1 MTPNRDQRLMSEDAE
16 SRHHMGQRT
25 TLWIVLAINLAL
37 TAGFAIAG
45 FLGDSSS
52 LLANALDNASD
63 SMVFVLSLIALR
75 HGLKWKIGAARVS
88 GYLLLIFA
96 AGLLVDVLRRFIE
109 GSTPLGPS
117 ILVMG
122 AIGAVANA
130 LCFWMLHRLRHK
142 DVNLRA
148 ATTFSFND
156 FASNGGVFVAG
167 ALVMW
172 TGSNW
177 PDLLVGL
184 AVAALAIKGGIEILR
199 DAGEEAATSDQQSI
213 GAAND

>member
-1 MTPNRDQRLMSEDAE
+1 MSEQRFDW
-16 SRHHMGQRT
+16 SHLGQRS
-25 TLWIVLAINLAL
+25 TLWLVLAINLAL
-37 TAGFAIAG
+37 TGGFAIAG

-63 SMVFVLSLIALR
+63 SVVFVLSLIALK
-75 HGLKWKIGAARVS
+75 HGMKWKIAAARLS
-88 GYLLLIFA
+88 GYLLLLFA
-96 AGLLVDVLRRFIE
+96 AGLLIDALRRFIE
-109 GSTPLGPS
+109 GSAPLAPS
-117 ILVMG
+117 IMAMG
-122 AIGAVANA
+122 VIGTVANA
-130 LCFWMLHRLRHK
+130 LCFWLLHRLRHK

-167 ALVMW
+167 ALVLW

-177 PDLLVGL
+177 PDLLVGV

-199 DAGEEAATSDQQSI
+199 DAHEEALGNEKPI
-213 GAAND
+213 GETK

>member
-1 MTPNRDQRLMSEDAE
+1 MIMGKHDLDLS
-16 SRHHMGQRT
+16 HLGQRS
-25 TLWIVLAINLAL
+25 TLWTVLAINLAL

-63 SMVFVLSLIALR
+63 SMVFVLSLMALR
-75 HGLKWKIGAARVS
+75 HGMKWKIGAARVS

-96 AGLLVDVLRRFIE
+96 AGLSVDVLRRFIE
-109 GSTPLGPS
+109 GSAPLGPS
-117 ILVMG
+117 IITMG
-122 AIGAVANA
+122 LIGAVANA
-130 LCFWMLHRLRHK
+130 LCFWLLHRLRHK

-184 AVAALAIKGGIEILR
+184 AVVIVSIKGGIDILR
-199 DAGEEAATSDQQSI
+199 DAGKEAATTDRQSI
-213 GAAND
+213 GAADD